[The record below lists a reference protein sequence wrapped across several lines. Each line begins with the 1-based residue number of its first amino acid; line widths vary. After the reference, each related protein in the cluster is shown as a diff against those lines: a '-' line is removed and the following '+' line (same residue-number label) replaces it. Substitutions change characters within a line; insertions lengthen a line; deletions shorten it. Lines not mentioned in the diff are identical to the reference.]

1 MSASVFGRF
10 APRLQEAIATRLGW
24 TSLRPVQEQAGA
36 AILDGKNAVVLAPT
50 AGGKTEAS
58 MFPVLSMLVEQPTD
72 AVGAVY
78 LAPIKALLN
87 NQAERLGLY
96 TEMVGLDRFLW
107 HGDVTAP
114 ARKAFVAEPAALLM
128 TTPESLEVML
138 ASRSVSTERLFA
150 DLRVVV
156 VDEIHALAG
165 TDRGAHMLSVI
176 ERIAEHSRHD
186 VQRIGLSATVGN
198 PAVILDWLRGTSRR
212 DGVVIDPPKEAK
224 PRAISVV
231 LEADVFLL
239 ASQAAGLAAGKKS
252 LFFCEIGRASCRER
266 VSLNV

>member
-1 MSASVFGRF
+1 MSTSVFARF

-36 AILDGKNAVVLAPT
+36 AILDGHNAVVLAPT

-58 MFPVLSMLVEQPTD
+58 MFPTLSMLVDQPAD
-72 AVGAVY
+72 GVGAIY

-96 TEMVGLDRFLW
+96 TEMVGLRRFLW

-114 ARKAFVAEPAALLM
+114 ARKAFLADPTELLM

-150 DLRVVV
+150 DLRIVV
-156 VDEIHALAG
+156 VDEVHALAG

-186 VQRIGLSATVGN
+186 VQRVGLSATVGN
-198 PAVILDWLRGTSRR
+198 PAAILEWLRGTSTRH
-212 DGVVIDPPKEAK
+212 GVVVDPPKEPK
-224 PRAISVV
+224 PRAIAVI
-231 LEADVFLL
+231 LEADPFLL
-239 ASQAAGLAAGKKS
+239 
-252 LFFCEIGRASCRER
+252 
-266 VSLNV
+266 V